1 MRSAT
6 VIGLRGRRV
15 CRAQGLA
22 IALLTAVLPAT
33 SASALSPTAVGGGA
47 GGGLIWAEVQF
58 SSPPSSGGSDD
69 GGCRWRPAQTYD
81 AGIGETGDITR
92 EIGGMIQR
100 LYERSCGGTTELIWV
115 SQPTSG
121 QLGAVARDV
130 LIGRLPSPVP
140 GTAPPPDRAI
150 VQSGIWFWTDPVVWR
165 SVSVTAW
172 VPTPGGVLWART
184 TATPVGL
191 VMVPGDGS
199 SPAVSCAGPGRV
211 WTRPDGDEAVSP
223 CTITYLHDSSLAP
236 SGRHPAVVGIDWSI
250 SWTSSTGDSGA
261 LPGCR
266 TVAAVPMKVSE
277 IQALVT
283 ESRR

>member
-1 MRSAT
+1 M
-6 VIGLRGRRV
+6 IGRGHVRRHLA
-15 CRAQGLA
+15 CRAQRLV
-22 IALLTAVLPAT
+22 IALLTVFLPAT
-33 SASALSPTAVGGGA
+33 SASALSPATVGGGA

-58 SSPPSSGGSDD
+58 SSPPSSGESDD
-69 GGCRWRPAQTYD
+69 SGCRWRPAQTYD

-92 EIGGMIQR
+92 EIGGVMQR
-100 LYERSCGGTTELIWV
+100 LYERSCGGSTELIWV
-115 SQPTSG
+115 SQPTTG
-121 QLGAVARDV
+121 QLGAAARDV
-130 LIGRLPSPVP
+130 LIGRLPPPEP

-150 VQSGIWFWTDPVVWR
+150 VRSGIWFWTDPVAWR

-184 TATPVGL
+184 TATPVNL

-199 SPAVSCAGPGRV
+199 SPAVSCPGPGRV
-211 WTRPDGDEAVSP
+211 WTRADGDEAVSP
-223 CTITYLHDSSLAP
+223 CTVTYFHDSSLAP
-236 SGRHPAVVGIDWSI
+236 FGRHRALVGIDWSI
-250 SWTSSTGDSGA
+250 SWTASTGDSGA

-266 TVAAVPMKVSE
+266 TVAAVPMTVSE